1 MPWRDSYPV
10 RVTSAKLRPLPAEVA
25 VLLDQLTPCPRLV
38 EHLRIVHDVAYRLCD
53 WVAATYPDLA
63 FDRDAVLFGAATH
76 DIGKTLHPAELAG
89 PGSCHEQAGYDLL
102 TAQGVSPAR
111 ARFARTHAAWNPN
124 DPDELLVSLADKAWK
139 GKRVAALEQDLIR
152 LLATASG
159 QPEWETFQALDDFLT
174 TIDTDTLLL

>member
-1 MPWRDSYPV
+1 M
-10 RVTSAKLRPLPAEVA
+10 RVTSAKLRPLPPEVA

-38 EHLRIVHDVAYRLCD
+38 EHLRIVHDVAHRLCD
-53 WVAATYPDLA
+53 WVAASHPELV

-102 TAQGVSPAR
+102 TAHGVPPAR
-111 ARFARTHAAWNPN
+111 ARFARTHAAWDPS

-139 GKRVAALEQDLIR
+139 GKRDVALEQALTA

-159 QPEWETFQALDDFLT
+159 RPDWETFQGLDDFLT
-174 TIDTDTLLL
+174 TIDVDTLLL

>member
-1 MPWRDSYPV
+1 M
-10 RVTSAKLRPLPAEVA
+10 RVTSAKLRPLPPEVA

-53 WVAATYPDLA
+53 WIEAAYPDLA

-102 TAQGVSPAR
+102 TAQGVPPAR

-139 GKRVAALEQDLIR
+139 GKRVTALEQDLIR

-159 QPEWETFQALDDFLT
+159 CPEWEIFQALDDFLT
-174 TIDTDTLLL
+174 TIDTDTPLL